1 VTPEKYIG
9 KAAHASRSA
18 RLLLE
23 AGENEGACNRA
34 YYAMFNAAH
43 AALLWSGAHINPA
56 ETKKHNSLIAAFG
69 RHLVLTG
76 LIPSELGKSLNR
88 AESIRILAD
97 YTGEEIEQ
105 QKAAEIVELA
115 RLFINAIEYKFCPAT
130 KQAGNSC
137 PSALP

>member
-1 VTPEKYIG
+1 MTPEKYIA

-18 RLLLE
+18 CLLLE

-69 RHLVLTG
+69 RHLVPTG
-76 LIPSELGKSLNR
+76 LLPSELGKSLNR

-97 YTGEEIEQ
+97 YTGEEIEH
-105 QKAAEIVELA
+105 QKAAEIVELG
-115 RLFINAIEYKFCPAT
+115 RLFINVIEEKFCPIARLT
-130 KQAGNSC
+130 GSSR
-137 PSALP
+137 PDALP